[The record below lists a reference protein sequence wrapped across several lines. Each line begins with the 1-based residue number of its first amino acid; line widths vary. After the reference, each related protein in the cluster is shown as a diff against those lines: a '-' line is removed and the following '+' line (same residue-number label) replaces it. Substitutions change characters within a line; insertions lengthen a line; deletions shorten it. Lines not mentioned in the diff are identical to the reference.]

1 MIRRYNKS
9 DIKDI
14 IKLEESLLHTTLG
27 ENILNDRLDDDN
39 FFIYVYEDFGI
50 TGYISSYFDGET
62 LEILNFCVDEKYQRK
77 GIGSML
83 LDEVINMAKEKG
95 GRHVILEVNQTNEK
109 GVSFYYKK
117 GFKVISVRRGYYKGI
132 DGLLMEKILWI

>member
-9 DIKDI
+9 DINEI

-27 ENILNDRLDDDN
+27 ENILIDRLDDEN
-39 FFIYVYEDFGI
+39 FYIYVYEDFGI
-50 TGYISSYFDGET
+50 IGYISSYFDGET

-83 LDEVINMAKEKG
+83 LDEVINMAKLNG

-132 DGLLMEKILWI
+132 DGLLMEKIL

>member
-9 DIKDI
+9 DINEI

-27 ENILNDRLDDDN
+27 ENILIDRLDDEN
-39 FFIYVYEDFGI
+39 FYIYVYEDFGI
-50 TGYISSYFDGET
+50 LGYISSYFDGET
-62 LEILNFCVDEKYQRK
+62 LEILNFCVDEQYQRK

-83 LDEVINMAKEKG
+83 LDEVINKAKLNG

-109 GVSFYYKK
+109 GVSFYFKK

-132 DGLLMEKILWI
+132 DGLLMEKIL

>member
-14 IKLEESLLHTTLG
+14 IKLEESLLQTTLG

-109 GVSFYYKK
+109 GEAIIK
-117 GFKVISVRRGYYKGI
+117 
-132 DGLLMEKILWI
+132 E